1 MHTPT
6 TESDGSV
13 GTAAKAVAERAGSLA
28 RLEIQLALLELKK
41 KATALGLGAGMLAGA
56 ALFGLFLLAFAL
68 ATVAAAFT
76 LFLPVW
82 AALLV
87 MCGIV
92 GLSAG
97 LLALLGLTALRTGSP
112 PVPEKA
118 IHEAKLTTEAIR
130 AH

>member
-6 TESDGSV
+6 TETDSGIRP
-13 GTAAKAVAERAGSLA
+13 AAKSVAERASSLV
-28 RLEIQLALLELKK
+28 RLEIRLALLELKK
-41 KATALGLGAGMLAGA
+41 KAAALGLGAGMLAGA
-56 ALFGLFLLAFAL
+56 AVFGLFLLAFVLAAIAAL
-68 ATVAAAFT
+68 FA

-92 GLSAG
+92 ALIAAA
-97 LLALLGLTALRTGSP
+97 LALLGLTTLRKGSP
-112 PVPEKA
+112 PVPERA

-130 AH
+130 AN